1 MALPRRSYS
10 PLLVYGGGIAIV
22 IVGLILIATLSGPFV
37 ILGFA
42 IVALGVLGAI
52 AALWMMV
59 GRIADLRL
67 RKASRALL
75 FLFVS
80 SYLLA
85 AAFPP
90 SADLGR
96 AFFTDLAAGSV
107 AGLVVLLAGEY
118 VRRGGQ
124 DL

>member
-1 MALPRRSYS
+1 
-10 PLLVYGGGIAIV
+10 VYGGGIAIV